1 MTGGPAKVRHV
12 PSTSPLRT
20 AWLMLLVLISG
31 FALSQAFRTAAAIMA
46 PPLQQAFGLSPQ
58 QLGLFAGAF
67 HFAFGALQL
76 FMGMGIDVYGVR
88 RTVLTVFPLTIAG
101 GLVTASSH
109 SYAGLI
115 AGQVLTGIGC
125 APAFLVCTVFIA
137 RRFPAGQYASVN
149 GAALGIGSVG
159 LLLTGTP
166 LAWVIEAWGWRAGYV
181 ALAGCAALA
190 WLAILLLVREDAPLH
205 PAARPK
211 VLAALRGYGELFR
224 LPQTAGI
231 IGLSL
236 FTYASFLSLRGLWL
250 GPVLIERYRF
260 SLVETGNVA
269 LAVSVLG
276 MLGPPLFGR
285 LDPGDARRRRRWIT
299 GYTVACA
306 ALFAAM
312 ALHVPASVEVVL
324 ALAVGLVSGYM
335 VMQYADVRAAYPAR
349 MTGRAMAVFTMAMFL
364 GVALMQW
371 LTGLAA
377 SAAAALHIET
387 YTAVF
392 GAIAFFLVLGT
403 GLYRFLPGPPHA
415 PAGEPSQS
423 AG

>member
-1 MTGGPAKVRHV
+1 
-12 PSTSPLRT
+12 
-20 AWLMLLVLISG
+20 MLLVLISG

-46 PPLQQAFGLSPQ
+46 PPLQQAFGLTPQ
-58 QLGLFAGAF
+58 QLGLFAGVF
-67 HFAFGALQL
+67 HFAFGGLQL

-88 RTVLTVFPLTIAG
+88 RTVLAVFPLTVIGALITAGADSYG
-101 GLVTASSH
+101 GL
-109 SYAGLI
+109 LL
-115 AGQVLTGIGC
+115 GQALTGIGC

-137 RRFPAGQYASVN
+137 RRFPSDRYASVN

-166 LAWVIEAWGWRAGYV
+166 LAWVIQAWSWRAGYV
-181 ALAGCAALA
+181 ALAACAALA
-190 WLAILLLVREDAPLH
+190 WLAILLRVREDAPLRAG
-205 PAARPK
+205 PRPG

-231 IGLSL
+231 IGLAL

-250 GPVLIERYRF
+250 GPLLIDRYRF
-260 SLVETGNVA
+260 TLVDSGNVA

-276 MLGPPLFGR
+276 MVGPPLFGR
-285 LDPGDARRRRRWIT
+285 LDPGDAQRRRRWIVGFT
-299 GYTVACA
+299 LACA

-312 ALHVPASVEVVL
+312 AFSLPASFEVTL
-324 ALAVGLVSGYM
+324 ALAVGIVSGYM
-335 VMQYADVRAAYPAR
+335 VMQYADVRATYPAQ
-349 MTGRAMAVFTMAMFL
+349 MTGRAMAVFTRAMFL

-377 SAAAALHIET
+377 SAAAALHVET

-392 GAIAFFLVLGT
+392 AAIAFFLLLGT
-403 GLYRFLPGPPHA
+403 GLYRFLPGPRA
-415 PAGEPSQS
+415 ASTATAEPSQS
-423 AG
+423 AP

>member
-1 MTGGPAKVRHV
+1 
-12 PSTSPLRT
+12 
-20 AWLMLLVLISG
+20 MLLVLISG

-88 RTVLTVFPLTIAG
+88 RTVLAVFPLAIAG
-101 GLVTASSH
+101 ALVTASSG

-137 RRFPAGQYASVN
+137 RRFEAGRYAAVN

-181 ALAGCAALA
+181 ALAACAALA
-190 WLAILLLVREDAPLH
+190 WLAILLLVREEAPA
-205 PAARPK
+205 PAAGRAS
-211 VLAALRGYGELFR
+211 VLGALRGYGELFR

-250 GPVLIERYRF
+250 GPVLIERYQF
-260 SLVETGNVA
+260 SLVQTGNVA

-285 LDPGDARRRRRWIT
+285 LDPGNARRRRRWIV

-306 ALFAAM
+306 VLFAAL
-312 ALHVPASVEVVL
+312 ALPVAAAPAVVL

-335 VMQYADVRAAYPAR
+335 VMQYADVRATYPAR

-377 SAAAALHIET
+377 SAAAALHVET

-392 GAIAFFLVLGT
+392 GAIAFFLVLGAC
-403 GLYRFLPGPPHA
+403 LYRFLPGPP
-415 PAGEPSQS
+415 PAGDRSQS
-423 AG
+423 GK

>member
-1 MTGGPAKVRHV
+1 
-12 PSTSPLRT
+12 
-20 AWLMLLVLISG
+20 MLLVLISG

-46 PPLQQAFGLSPQ
+46 SPLQQTFGMTPQ
-58 QLGLFAGAF
+58 QLGLFAGVF

-88 RTVLTVFPLTIAG
+88 RTVLAVFPLTVLGA
-101 GLVTASSH
+101 LVTASADG
-109 SYAGLI
+109 YGALLL
-115 AGQVLTGIGC
+115 GQALTGIGC

-137 RRFPAGQYASVN
+137 RRFAPEKYASVN

-166 LAWVIEAWGWRAGYV
+166 LAWVIQAWGWRAGYV
-181 ALAGCAALA
+181 ALAVCAGCA
-190 WLAILLLVREDAPLH
+190 WLAILLLVREQV
-205 PAARPK
+205 PARSGRTN

-231 IGLSL
+231 IGLAL

-250 GPVLIERYRF
+250 GPLLIDRYRF
-260 SLVETGNVA
+260 TLVDSGNVA
-269 LAVSVLG
+269 LAISVLG
-276 MLGPPLFGR
+276 MVGPPLFGR
-285 LDPGDARRRRRWIT
+285 LDPGDAQRRRRWIA

-306 ALFAAM
+306 AIFAAM
-312 ALHVPASVEVVL
+312 AFALPAALEVAL
-324 ALAVGLVSGYM
+324 ALGIGILSGYM
-335 VMQYADVRAAYPAR
+335 VMQYADVRATYPPE

-377 SAAAALHIET
+377 SAAAVLHVET
-387 YTAVF
+387 YAAVF
-392 GAIAFFLVLGT
+392 TAIAFFLVLGT
-403 GLYRFLPGPPHA
+403 CLYRFLPGPRA
-415 PAGEPSQS
+415 ASGGVGEPSQS
-423 AG
+423 AP

>member
-1 MTGGPAKVRHV
+1 VGAVPTAPASH
-12 PSTSPLRT
+12 RT

-46 PPLQQAFGLSPQ
+46 PPLQQAFGLTPQ
-58 QLGLFAGAF
+58 QLGIFAGVF

-88 RTVLTVFPLTIAG
+88 RTVLAVFPLTIVGA
-101 GLVTASSH
+101 LVTASAD

-115 AGQVLTGIGC
+115 VGQALTGIGC

-166 LAWVIEAWGWRAGYV
+166 LAWVIEAWSWRAGYV

-190 WLAILLLVREDAPLH
+190 WLAILLRVREDTAT
-205 PAARPK
+205 PAGPPPK
-211 VLAALRGYGELFR
+211 VMAALRGYGELFR
-224 LPQTAGI
+224 LPHTWGI
-231 IGLSL
+231 IGLAL

-250 GPVLIERYRF
+250 GPLLIDRYAF
-260 SLVETGNVA
+260 SLVQSGNVA
-269 LAVSVLG
+269 IAVSVLG
-276 MLGPPLFGR
+276 IIGPPLFGR
-285 LDPGDARRRRRWIT
+285 LDPGDVHRRRWIIGFT
-299 GYTVACA
+299 IACA
-306 ALFAAM
+306 AIFALM
-312 ALHVPASVEVVL
+312 ALPLGATAEVGL
-324 ALAVGLVSGYM
+324 ALAIGIVSAYM
-335 VMQYADVRAAYPAR
+335 VMQYADVRAAYPAHL
-349 MTGRAMAVFTMAMFL
+349 TGRAMALFTMAMFL

-377 SAAAALHIET
+377 SAAAALRVET

-392 GAIAFFLVLGT
+392 GAIAFLLLLGAA
-403 GLYRFLPGPPHA
+403 LFRLLPGPRA
-415 PAGEPSQS
+415 AGKAAGEPSQS
-423 AG
+423 AS

>member
-1 MTGGPAKVRHV
+1 
-12 PSTSPLRT
+12 
-20 AWLMLLVLISG
+20 MLLVLISG

-46 PPLQQAFGLSPQ
+46 PPLQQAFGLTPQ

-88 RTVLTVFPLTIAG
+88 RTVLAVFPLAIVGA
-101 GLVTASSH
+101 LVTACSD
-109 SYAGLI
+109 SYAGLLV
-115 AGQVLTGIGC
+115 GQALTGIGC

-137 RRFPAGQYASVN
+137 RRFPAERYASVN

-166 LAWVIEAWGWRAGYV
+166 LAWVIEAWSWRAGYF
-181 ALAGCAALA
+181 ALAACAGLA
-190 WLAILLLVREDAPLH
+190 WLSIFFFVREEAPVH
-205 PAARPK
+205 ANGKPG
-211 VLAALRGYGELFR
+211 VLASLRGYGELFR

-231 IGLSL
+231 IGLAL

-250 GPVLIERYRF
+250 GPLLIDRYQF
-260 SLVETGNVA
+260 TLVASGHVA
-269 LAVSVLG
+269 LAISVLG
-276 MLGPPLFGR
+276 MLGPPVFGR
-285 LDPGDARRRRRWIT
+285 LDPGDAARRRRWIV
-299 GYTVACA
+299 GYTLACA
-306 ALFAAM
+306 AIFALM
-312 ALHVPASVEVVL
+312 ALHLPAAFEVGL
-324 ALAVGLVSGYM
+324 ALAIGLVSGYM
-335 VMQYADVRAAYPAR
+335 VMQYADVRATYPPE

-377 SAAAALHIET
+377 SAAGVLGVEV

-392 GAIAFFLVLGT
+392 GAIAFFLLLGT
-403 GLYRFLPGPPHA
+403 ALYRFLPGSRRA
-415 PAGEPSQS
+415 GRAGGEPSQS
-423 AG
+423 AP

>member
-1 MTGGPAKVRHV
+1 MRPTL
-12 PSTSPLRT
+12 PLRT

-31 FALSQAFRTAAAIMA
+31 FAMSQAFRTAAAVMA
-46 PPLQQAFGLSPQ
+46 PPLQQQFGLTPE

-76 FMGMGIDVYGVR
+76 FMGMGIDVYGTR
-88 RTVLTVFPLTIAG
+88 RTVLAVFPLAAAG
-101 GLVTASSH
+101 AVLTAFAD
-109 SYAGLI
+109 SYAGLLV
-115 AGQVLTGIGC
+115 GQALTGIGC

-137 RRFPAGQYASVN
+137 RRFPSGQYAPVN

-166 LAWVIEAWGWRAGYV
+166 LAWVVATWGWRAGYL
-181 ALAGCAALA
+181 ALAACAALA
-190 WLAILLLVREDAPLH
+190 WVAILLYVREDG
-205 PAARPK
+205 PAHAGERPR

-224 LPQTAGI
+224 LPHTLGI
-231 IGLSL
+231 IGLAL

-250 GPVLIERYRF
+250 GPLLIDRYGY

-276 MLGPPLFGR
+276 MVAPPLFGR
-285 LDPGDARRRRRWIT
+285 FDPGDARRRGWIIA
-299 GYTVACA
+299 YTLLCA
-306 ALFAAM
+306 VIFGLM
-312 ALHVPASVEVVL
+312 ALALPGWAEVAL
-324 ALAVGLVSGYM
+324 ALAIGFVSGFT
-335 VMQYADVRAAYPAR
+335 VMQYADVRATYPAH

-377 SAAAALHIET
+377 SAAPALQLET
-387 YTAVF
+387 YAAVL
-392 GAIAFFLVLGT
+392 GAISAMLVLGAA
-403 GLYRFLPGPPHA
+403 LFRFLPGPRA
-415 PAGEPSQS
+415 ASGTLGEPSQS
-423 AG
+423 AP